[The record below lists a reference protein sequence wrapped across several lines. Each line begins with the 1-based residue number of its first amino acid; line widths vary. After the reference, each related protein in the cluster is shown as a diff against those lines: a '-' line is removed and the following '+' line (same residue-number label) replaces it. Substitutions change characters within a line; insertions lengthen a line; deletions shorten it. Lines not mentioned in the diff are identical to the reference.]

1 MTWGFGNI
9 GSGGSGNVYGIIVV
23 NYPSGSTVTINTN
36 ATKKDISSTQR
47 EYYVKEPGTYT
58 ITSTNGTQTTSNS
71 VTINATTR
79 FVITTLSYTMY
90 IINGSTA
97 YFGFTPSNLR
107 WNGNYVARNPDVGTG
122 ANYYL
127 VMPSLSGGSS
137 QAGYS
142 GAWYTNGINLSAY
155 NRVRIEYSISVT
167 GGNDYKK
174 TRAFIYLNN
183 GTPSTV
189 ESAAVKASYDY
200 AGSSSGQSLT
210 IYFGKGAYSS
220 AQLGVGL
227 CNTNFGVGGTLT
239 INRIYAYNE

>member
-1 MTWGFGNI
+1 
-9 GSGGSGNVYGIIVV
+9 
-23 NYPSGSTVTINTN
+23 
-36 ATKKDISSTQR
+36 
-47 EYYVKEPGTYT
+47 
-58 ITSTNGTQTTSNS
+58 
-71 VTINATTR
+71 
-79 FVITTLSYTMY
+79 
-90 IINGSTA
+90 
-97 YFGFTPSNLR
+97 
-107 WNGNYVARNPDVGTG
+107 
-122 ANYYL
+122 
-127 VMPSLSGGSS
+127 MPSLSGGSS